1 MAAAALRSTWARG
14 WRFALGA
21 ALGLSALSCGR
32 GSGGGSGTMVS
43 GSPPPSAA
51 NVVDVVVD
59 AGPALL
65 TSADVNTPFVTVT
78 VCVPGTISCQTI
90 DHIEVDTASF
100 GLRLM
105 ASVLSVKLPVQT
117 AAAGGSLLECTQF
130 VDGYSWGP
138 VALADVKIA
147 GESAGSVPVQVIGD
161 PGFTT
166 VPTNC
171 SGSGKAEDTVAAF
184 GANGLLGVGVFAQDC
199 GAGCVSNAANGF
211 YYACTASQ
219 CTAATALLTS
229 QVTNPIA
236 LFAADNNGVIIQI
249 PTIPAQGSAAV
260 TGSMIFGI
268 DTQTNNKSGGQSVLT
283 VDPGSGEFTTILNG
297 TTLAKSFLDTGSNGL
312 YFTDSSIA
320 QCAGTNFNGFYCPG
334 STLALSALV
343 VGQNGT
349 SKTVNFQVANAQALL
364 TDGPSFVAFAT
375 LAGTYT
381 SSSQTFDWG
390 LPFYYGRAVFTAL
403 ENATTAVGTGPY
415 IAF

>member
-1 MAAAALRSTWARG
+1 
-14 WRFALGA
+14 
-21 ALGLSALSCGR
+21 
-32 GSGGGSGTMVS
+32 
-43 GSPPPSAA
+43 
-51 NVVDVVVD
+51 
-59 AGPALL
+59 
-65 TSADVNTPFVTVT
+65 
-78 VCVPGTISCQTI
+78 
-90 DHIEVDTASF
+90 
-100 GLRLM
+100 
-105 ASVLSVKLPVQT
+105 
-117 AAAGGSLLECTQF
+117 

-171 SGSGKAEDTVAAF
+171 SGTGKAEDTVAAF
-184 GANGLLGVGVFAQDC
+184 GANGVLGVGVFAQDC

-236 LFAADNNGVIIQI
+236 LFAADNNGVIIQL

-343 VGQNGT
+343 VGQNGV

-364 TDGPSFVAFAT
+364 TDGPGFVAFAT